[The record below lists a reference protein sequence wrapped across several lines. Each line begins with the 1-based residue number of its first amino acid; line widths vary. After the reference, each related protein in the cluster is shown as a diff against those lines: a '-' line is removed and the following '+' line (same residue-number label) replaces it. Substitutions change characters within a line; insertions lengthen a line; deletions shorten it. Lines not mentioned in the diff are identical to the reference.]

1 MTFEIVEIKRRRF
14 KGRKKRE
21 KESYKPCRPT
31 GFSYG
36 KMGEFSLGPRHRV
49 ISANF

>member
-21 KESYKPCRPT
+21 KERGYAIN
-31 GFSYG
+31 
-36 KMGEFSLGPRHRV
+36 RV
-49 ISANF
+49 VQPVFRTVRWVNLASGHVIV

>member
-21 KESYKPCRPT
+21 KERYAIN
-31 GFSYG
+31 
-36 KMGEFSLGPRHRV
+36 RV
-49 ISANF
+49 VQPVFRTVRWVNLASGHVIV